1 MLEMADLK
9 ETMTK
14 DAYRELS
21 KIQKEQLVAL
31 QQTIKQYKIPVI
43 ILFEGWGT
51 AGKGSLISKMILNL
65 DPRGF
70 KVYSPPTHPKRK
82 LRYPVF
88 GGTGSGCPL
97 GAIWPSLTGAGTR
110 K

>member
-31 QQTIKQYKIPVI
+31 QQTIKQ
-43 ILFEGWGT
+43 
-51 AGKGSLISKMILNL
+51 
-65 DPRGF
+65 
-70 KVYSPPTHPKRK
+70 
-82 LRYPVF
+82 
-88 GGTGSGCPL
+88 
-97 GAIWPSLTGAGTR
+97 
-110 K
+110 